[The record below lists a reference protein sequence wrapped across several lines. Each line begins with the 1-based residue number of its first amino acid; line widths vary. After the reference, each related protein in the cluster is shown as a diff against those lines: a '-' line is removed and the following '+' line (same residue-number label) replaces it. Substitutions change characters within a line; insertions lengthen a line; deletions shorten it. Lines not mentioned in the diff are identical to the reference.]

1 MIKTKYLK
9 KPFLTALTC
18 ALLLSSSLHTQTIA
32 EKKLSFTTGKSGD
45 LSKEMHRFLVQI
57 NEELREQQDLLR
69 TLYRQV
75 RELFQEGASEYEYAD
90 LLTRIN
96 QVRENITLLES
107 SWREM
112 AADNNQ
118 EEGYALW
125 HQPDTTIGD
134 LVIDYGSQD
143 FVYLMS
149 TDIEDIPLSVNSNIP
164 IPRASWNQMLEVIL
178 NHNGIG
184 VKELNPYLRQL
195 YMLKEDNSTINLI
208 TNSRNDL
215 NAFPPEAR
223 VCYVLSPDPV
233 DVRRI
238 WFFLEKFV
246 NPNNSEVQ
254 MLGRDILIIAPVKE
268 VKELLKLYD
277 FVESN
282 SGTLEYRIIPL
293 KRVDAEQMGKILSSI
308 FEQFTEETEILEQST
323 QGTKNNASNHKSN
336 RERGPQYQGSNGLK
350 IITLAD
356 VAQALFLIGRP
367 EEISKAEDIIQQVEA
382 EVGEAREKV
391 IYTYVAKHT
400 DTVELSDILERV
412 YAMMLQG
419 GPGVILNEEFEEAQN
434 VNLDKNQNVTVTEVN
449 NNRDLL
455 TANEIFNPGY
465 VQEGTYMINPGL
477 IQPGASRQGHREPN
491 RDRTN
496 FIVDVKTGT
505 IVMVVE
511 AIFLPRL
518 KELIKKLDVPKK
530 MVQIEVLLFE
540 KQIDQE
546 SLFSLNLFRLGS
558 KASNTDATS
567 LTFNDINPIGQ
578 PSNILN
584 LGILEFTLSRICGMS
599 GIAAYDLAY
608 RFLLSRDDITINSNP
623 SVVAINQTTATI
635 EIKDQISLNVGTLLV
650 QSTGGAIP
658 ANQFVR
664 EEYGVTI
671 KVTPTVHMRDP
682 NDEWYSDDEETNYV
696 TLQTDITFD
705 TIIPST
711 VDRPD
716 VTRRHIVN
724 DVRIADGQT
733 VIIGGL
739 RRKESNDFVDKIPL
753 LGELPGIGKLFSDTR
768 LEDRSREM
776 YIFLT
781 PKIISDPAEEMDR
794 LRAQQLCRRP
804 GDIPAFLY
812 RLDRAREC
820 EKKRLFEGYLTM
832 ILGKP
837 PAPIYFP
844 PREYDGRC
852 Y

>member
-1 MIKTKYLK
+1 MIKSTVFSKR
-9 KPFLTALTC
+9 LTTLLTC
-18 ALLLSSSLHTQTIA
+18 ALAFTSTTEAQTIA
-32 EKKLSFTTGKSGD
+32 EKKTSFTTGKSGD
-45 LSKEMHRFLVQI
+45 LSKEMHRFLIQI

-69 TLYRQV
+69 HLFRQA
-75 RELFQEGASEYEYAD
+75 RELFQENAPEEDYGD
-90 LLTRIN
+90 LLTQIN
-96 QVRENITLLES
+96 QVRENINLLET

-143 FVYLMS
+143 YVYLMS
-149 TDIEDIPLSVNSNIP
+149 TEIEDIPLSVNSNIP

-178 NHNGIG
+178 NENGIG
-184 VKELNPYLRQL
+184 IKELNPYLRQL
-195 YMLKEDNSTINLI
+195 YMLKEDNSTISLI
-208 TNSRNDL
+208 TGTRSDL
-215 NAFPPEAR
+215 NSFAPDAR
-223 VCYVLSPDPV
+223 VCYVLSPDPA

-254 MLGRDILIIAPVKE
+254 MIGRDILIIAPVRE
-268 VKELLKLYD
+268 VRELLKLYD

-282 SGTLEYRIIPL
+282 SGSLEYRIIPL

-308 FEQFTEETEILEQST
+308 FEQFPEEPEIPEPT
-323 QGTKNNASNHKSN
+323 KGTPKEKN
-336 RERGPQYQGSNGLK
+336 RERSPQYQGNNGLK

-367 EEISKAEDIIQQVEA
+367 EEISKAEDIIRQVES
-382 EVGEAREKV
+382 EVGEARAKV
-391 IYTYVAKHT
+391 IYTYVCKHT

-412 YAMMLQG
+412 YAMMVQTGAGLI
-419 GPGVILNEEFEEAQN
+419 PPEEAEGEANTLN
-434 VNLDKNQNVTVTEVN
+434 VDKNQNVTVTEVN
-449 NNRDLL
+449 NENPLL

-477 IQPGASRQGHREPN
+477 IQPGSSPQGHPDPN
-491 RDRTN
+491 RNRSN

-511 AIFLPRL
+511 AIYLPRL
-518 KELIKKLDVPKK
+518 KELIKKLDIPKK

-540 KQIDQE
+540 KQIDKE
-546 SLFSLNLFRLGS
+546 SLFSLNLLRLGS
-558 KASNTDATS
+558 RASNTDTTS
-567 LTFNDINPIGQ
+567 LTFNDINPVGQ
-578 PSNILN
+578 PSNIGN
-584 LGILEFTLSRICGMS
+584 LGVLEFFLSRVCGPS

-623 SVVAINQTTATI
+623 SVVAVNQTTAII

-682 NDEWYSDDEETNYV
+682 NDEWYDDEEETNYV
-696 TLQTDITFD
+696 SLQTDITFD
-705 TIIPST
+705 TIVPST

-716 VTRRHIVN
+716 VVRRHIVN

-739 RRKESNDFVDKIPL
+739 RRKESRDFVEKIPL

-768 LEDRSREM
+768 MQDQSREM
-776 YIFLT
+776 FIFLT

-804 GDIPAFLY
+804 GDIPSFLV

-832 ILGKP
+832 ILGRT
-837 PAPIYFP
+837 PAPVYYP

-852 Y
+852 R

>member
-1 MIKTKYLK
+1 MIKSTVFSKR
-9 KPFLTALTC
+9 LTTLLTC
-18 ALLLSSSLHTQTIA
+18 ALAFTSTTEAQTIA
-32 EKKLSFTTGKSGD
+32 EKKTSFTTGKSGD
-45 LSKEMHRFLVQI
+45 LSKEMHRFLIQI

-69 TLYRQV
+69 HLFRQA
-75 RELFQEGASEYEYAD
+75 RELFQENAPEEDYGD
-90 LLTRIN
+90 LLTQIN
-96 QVRENITLLES
+96 QVRENINLLET

-143 FVYLMS
+143 YVYLMS
-149 TDIEDIPLSVNSNIP
+149 TEIEDIPLSVNSNIP

-178 NHNGIG
+178 NENGIG
-184 VKELNPYLRQL
+184 IKELNPYLRQL
-195 YMLKEDNSTINLI
+195 YMLKEDNSTISLI
-208 TNSRNDL
+208 TGTRSDL
-215 NAFPPEAR
+215 NSFAPDAR
-223 VCYVLSPDPV
+223 VCYVLSPDPA

-254 MLGRDILIIAPVKE
+254 MIGRDILIIAPVRE

-282 SGTLEYRIIPL
+282 SGSLEYRIIPL

-308 FEQFTEETEILEQST
+308 FEQFPEEPEIPEPT
-323 QGTKNNASNHKSN
+323 KGTPKEKN
-336 RERGPQYQGSNGLK
+336 RERSPQYQGNNGLK

-367 EEISKAEDIIQQVEA
+367 EEISKAEDIIRQVES
-382 EVGEAREKV
+382 EVGEARAKV
-391 IYTYVAKHT
+391 IYTYVCKHT

-412 YAMMLQG
+412 YAMMVQTGAGLI
-419 GPGVILNEEFEEAQN
+419 PPEEAEGEANTLN
-434 VNLDKNQNVTVTEVN
+434 VDKNQNVTVTEVN
-449 NNRDLL
+449 NENPLL

-477 IQPGASRQGHREPN
+477 IQPGSSPQGHPDPN
-491 RDRTN
+491 RNRSN

-511 AIFLPRL
+511 AIYLPRL
-518 KELIKKLDVPKK
+518 KELIKKLDIPKK

-540 KQIDQE
+540 KQIDKE
-546 SLFSLNLFRLGS
+546 SLFSLNLLRLGS
-558 KASNTDATS
+558 RASNTDTTS
-567 LTFNDINPIGQ
+567 LTFNDINPVGQ
-578 PSNILN
+578 PSNIGN
-584 LGILEFTLSRICGMS
+584 LGVLEFFLSRVCGPS

-623 SVVAINQTTATI
+623 SVVAVNQTTAII

-682 NDEWYSDDEETNYV
+682 NDEWYDDEEETNYV
-696 TLQTDITFD
+696 SLQTDITFD
-705 TIIPST
+705 TIVPST

-716 VTRRHIVN
+716 VVRRHIVN

-739 RRKESNDFVDKIPL
+739 RRKESRDFVEKIPL

-768 LEDRSREM
+768 MQDQSREM
-776 YIFLT
+776 FIFLT

-804 GDIPAFLY
+804 GDIPSFLV

-832 ILGKP
+832 ILGRT
-837 PAPIYFP
+837 PAPVYYP

-852 Y
+852 R